1 MWEMQSLGTT
11 FCLFGIPFHFFL
23 WSFSIIRSQPEAA
36 PNFSC
41 AVVVKGFVVNVDIQR
56 RHQYQHKNST
66 VRPNTQTRQR
76 GHKKKLQSN
85 NTNKHRCKKINKI
98 LANQMQ
104 QNSKKIIHLNQVDF
118 VPVMQGFFNIHKSVN
133 EIHHINTLKKKK
145 II

>member
-1 MWEMQSLGTT
+1 MQDTGTQHKQGTGVSVVENAFAKHLWEMQSLGTT

-23 WSFSIIRSQPEAA
+23 WSFSIIQSQPEAA

-66 VRPNTQTRQR
+66 VHPNTQTRQR

-85 NTNKHRCKKINKI
+85 NTNKHRCKKH
-98 LANQMQ
+98 Q
-104 QNSKKIIHLNQVDF
+104 QNTSKPNATK
-118 VPVMQGFFNIHKSVN
+118 
-133 EIHHINTLKKKK
+133 
-145 II
+145 

>member
-1 MWEMQSLGTT
+1 MQSLGTT
-11 FCLFGIPFHFFL
+11 FCLFCIPFHFL
-23 WSFSIIRSQPEAA
+23 PWSFSIILSQPEAA

-41 AVVVKGFVVNVDIQR
+41 AGGER
-56 RHQYQHKNST
+56 LCGECGHSYRHQYQHKNST
-66 VRPNTQTRQR
+66 VHPNTQTRQR

-145 II
+145 IIWFSE